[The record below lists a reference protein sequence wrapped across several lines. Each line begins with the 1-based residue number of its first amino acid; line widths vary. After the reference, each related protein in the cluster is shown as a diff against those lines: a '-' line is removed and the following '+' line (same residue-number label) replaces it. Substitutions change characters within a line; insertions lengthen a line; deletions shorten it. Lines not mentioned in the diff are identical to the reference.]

1 MKTYK
6 EYHDKIVDLIFKYG
20 IKYPKKHGNYIKL
33 PFYKDSF
40 FEMDSW
46 NKSIHLKVGSGEQE
60 RSEGLYDWYYHELK
74 GEDLFWLGSN
84 WGRFEKGN
92 ASEEQMQYWY
102 NEICSLIL
110 KGYYNG

>member
-1 MKTYK
+1 
-6 EYHDKIVDLIFKYG
+6 
-20 IKYPKKHGNYIKL
+20 
-33 PFYKDSF
+33 
-40 FEMDSW
+40 MDSW
-46 NKSIHLKVGSGEQE
+46 NKAIHLKVGSGEQHKT
-60 RSEGLYDWYYHELK
+60 EGLYDFYHSNLG

-84 WGRFEKGN
+84 WGRFSKGN